1 MLQRVEL
8 VFVLIVCLL
17 FAHLTMEKN
26 INLNDYYR
34 VEGTLMFRADKISG
48 RELSDY
54 MKQVKE
60 QIPELVYYGI
70 RTIDSAQ
77 KLHMDILIL
86 VEKSKYRGEVS
97 QMKDLYIDDKLL
109 DGLYKKHGN
118 VLKGHDIN
126 YADIYSLYLNNKF
139 FKN

>member
-1 MLQRVEL
+1 
-8 VFVLIVCLL
+8 
-17 FAHLTMEKN
+17 MEKD
-26 INLNDYYR
+26 INLNNYYR

-48 RELSDY
+48 RDLSDY
-54 MKQVKE
+54 MKQVKD

-70 RTIDSAQ
+70 RTIESVQ
-77 KLHMDILIL
+77 KIHMDILIL
-86 VEKSKYRGEVS
+86 IKKSEYKGEIS
-97 QMKDLYIDDKLL
+97 EMKDLYIDDKLL
-109 DGLYKKHGN
+109 DGLYKKYGN